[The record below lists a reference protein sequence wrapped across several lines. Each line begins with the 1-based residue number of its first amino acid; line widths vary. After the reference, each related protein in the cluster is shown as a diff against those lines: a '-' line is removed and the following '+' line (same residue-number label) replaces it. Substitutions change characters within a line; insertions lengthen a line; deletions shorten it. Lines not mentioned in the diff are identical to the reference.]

1 MAVRRHLHRVAH
13 PIPVRQSRRRATEPV
28 ASLATARTAGGVP
41 GLPQLSCSTDF
52 LMSVRK
58 ELLRAA
64 AARHLPAPTGVL
76 NADFV
81 NNIGPARGICSVS
94 AAARR

>member
-1 MAVRRHLHRVAH
+1 
-13 PIPVRQSRRRATEPV
+13 
-28 ASLATARTAGGVP
+28 
-41 GLPQLSCSTDF
+41 
-52 LMSVRK
+52 MSVRK

-81 NNIGPARGICSVS
+81 NNIGPARGIVL
-94 AAARR
+94 